1 MLLTIDVGNT
11 NMVFAIFRGEEMIGS
26 FRLRTDGQATSD
38 EIGLMASEYFL
49 RFGLE
54 PKQVEDVVIA
64 SVVPQVMYS
73 LTSACIKYFA
83 HAPLVVGTDL
93 IPQLPYAIETKEH
106 LGADRAVACVAAIEK
121 YGAPVIVI
129 DFGTATT
136 IDAISAKGVYLGG
149 TIGTGLRVTM
159 DALTARAAMLP
170 RVELAMPRQAL
181 GMSTVTQMQAGVVA
195 GYVGNIDYL
204 VSRIRREMNEPYA
217 HVVATGG
224 LSKLVAQETDC
235 IDIQDSFLILDGL
248 RAMYRRRQEA

>member
-54 PKQVEDVVIA
+54 PKQVEDVVI
-64 SVVPQVMYS
+64 
-73 LTSACIKYFA
+73 
-83 HAPLVVGTDL
+83 
-93 IPQLPYAIETKEH
+93 
-106 LGADRAVACVAAIEK
+106 
-121 YGAPVIVI
+121 
-129 DFGTATT
+129 
-136 IDAISAKGVYLGG
+136 DAISRECVYLGG

-170 RVELAMPRQAL
+170 RVELAMPKQAL
-181 GMSTVTQMQAGVVA
+181 GMNTVTQMQAGVVA
-195 GYVGNIDYL
+195 GYVGNIEYL

-248 RAMYRRRQEA
+248 RAMYQRRQEA